1 MSQGPGPGLL
11 IAAPPLVVSVWACGD
26 AGPTCGPAC
35 GPVCWPVVGLIE
47 GGWAHL
53 SMVSLSRGAG
63 RGYCRVAVLPVFHR
77 AAADL
82 PGLSPRV
89 RGNRTI
95 RILSFH
101 VSGSPGFVFL
111 NPLSLATDDCRSVLA
126 VQGTLRR
133 FAPWTAAGR
142 SGRRGCLGGK
152 GDVPASAGPEQRVR
166 RSNARLEFDCRHGF
180 DVRVTPPRQLGC
192 TAARLRTA
200 WAKPRAP
207 RSGS

>member
-1 MSQGPGPGLL
+1 MVAWPVPWWPVSLPVSLSVPLRASIGL
-11 IAAPPLVVSVWACGD
+11 CE
-26 AGPTCGPAC
+26 PA
-35 GPVCWPVVGLIE
+35 CWPVVGLIE
-47 GGWAHL
+47 GGWAHP

-111 NPLSLATDDCRSVLA
+111 NPLSLATGDCRSVLA
-126 VQGTLRR
+126 VQGSLRR
-133 FAPWTAAGR
+133 PASRPGR
-142 SGRRGCLGGK
+142 LRADPGDVAVYEGK
-152 GDVPASAGPEQRVR
+152 GG
-166 RSNARLEFDCRHGF
+166 
-180 DVRVTPPRQLGC
+180 

-200 WAKPRAP
+200 GAKPRAP